1 MIVRTPSDRAK
12 PNISD
17 PSRILRDPYLEWV
30 EKEGIPVVED
40 FGVNL
45 FDVQPGPWARFDA
58 QGAVVHLKGR
68 GDFMSMF
75 VIEMKPGTAT
85 APQRH
90 LYEETVYVLAGYG
103 STKVVA
109 GNGKEYTFEWGV
121 GSLFVIPL
129 NATFRHFNG
138 SGIESTRM
146 VCSTTAPAAFNMF
159 HSEAFVFDNPC
170 TFPERMGDDRY
181 FNGDGDYIPIR
192 PGLNIWETNFVP
204 NLMSLTLTE
213 WGARG
218 VGSTNINLIMADS
231 VMHVHTSEMPVG
243 TYKKAHR
250 HDPGAHV
257 MCVTGKGYSL
267 GWYKGES
274 DMIRVDWT
282 HGVVFAPPDNM
293 FHQHFNAGP
302 TPARYLATIFGSVRY
317 PFLANKRALNEGA
330 VDTDVKLGGNQI
342 EYEDQFPLIAEMFDQ
357 AARENGFEVKMSKYN
372 IPGMRRS

>member
-1 MIVRTPSDRAK
+1 
-12 PNISD
+12 
-17 PSRILRDPYLEWV
+17 
-30 EKEGIPVVED
+30 
-40 FGVNL
+40 
-45 FDVQPGPWARFDA
+45 
-58 QGAVVHLKGR
+58 
-68 GDFMSMF
+68 
-75 VIEMKPGTAT
+75 
-85 APQRH
+85 
-90 LYEETVYVLAGYG
+90 
-103 STKVVA
+103 
-109 GNGKEYTFEWGV
+109 
-121 GSLFVIPL
+121 
-129 NATFRHFNG
+129 
-138 SGIESTRM
+138 
-146 VCSTTAPAAFNMF
+146 
-159 HSEAFVFDNPC
+159 
-170 TFPERMGDDRY
+170 
-181 FNGDGDYIPIR
+181 
-192 PGLNIWETNFVP
+192 
-204 NLMSLTLTE
+204 
-213 WGARG
+213 
-218 VGSTNINLIMADS
+218 
-231 VMHVHTSEMPVG
+231 MPVG